1 MVTTVGVLVS
11 GRGSN
16 LAAILDAQLPVAL
29 VVSNRA
35 GVPALAVAAAHRV
48 ATTTLRR
55 SDFGGDA
62 DARDAAIGKAL
73 TDAGITLA
81 VLAGYDQRL
90 RGSYFAA
97 YAGRTI
103 NIHPSLLPA
112 HGGLGMSGLAVHAS
126 VLAAGDLETGVTI
139 HEVTEELDAGAVL
152 AQERVA
158 VVPGETAE
166 ELAGRVLEVEHRL
179 LVSTLRDL
187 AG

>member
-1 MVTTVGVLVS
+1 MTCGVLVS

-16 LAAILDAQLPVAL
+16 LAAILDAGLSVAL

-35 GVPALAVAAAHRV
+35 RVRALEVAAAHGVPSRV
-48 ATTTLRR
+48 LRR
-55 SDFGGDA
+55 ADFDGDA
-62 DARDAAIGKAL
+62 DARDAAIGHAL
-73 TDAGITLA
+73 ADAGVTLA

-90 RGSYFAA
+90 RPAYFGA
-97 YAGRTI
+97 YGGRTI

-112 HGGLGMSGLAVHAS
+112 HGGAGMLGLAVHAS

-139 HEVTEELDAGAVL
+139 HEVTEELDAGAVV
-152 AQERVA
+152 AQERLPVLA
-158 VVPGETAE
+158 GETPE
-166 ELAGRVLEVEHRL
+166 ELAARVLEVEHRL